1 MGASMKLC
9 IADPPYL
16 GRAARWYGKEGCGE
30 GYGAGKADEHP
41 EAYLWDLPETH
52 VDLVKNLEKNYDG
65 YAIALTVHSLS
76 TYLSVIDTDSRNGIR
91 VLSWV
96 KPIAVPS
103 GSRIATTW
111 EPVIVK
117 IPKERRGHGKGKSTK
132 DHLVVNPPQNGF
144 IGAKPAA
151 WTEWVLDVMGYQ
163 AGDEVT
169 DLFNGSGAVA
179 DAIADLPYKLDLGI

>member
-1 MGASMKLC
+1 MKLC

-16 GRAARWYGKEGCGE
+16 GRAERWYGVSGCGE
-30 GYGAGKADEHP
+30 GHGLGKADEHL

-52 VDLVKNLEKNYDG
+52 IQLVTDLEKNYDG

-91 VLSWV
+91 VMAWV

-103 GSRIATTW
+103 GNRIATTW

-117 IPKERRGHGKGKSTK
+117 VPKERRGHGKGKTMK
-132 DHLVVNPPQNGF
+132 DNLIANPIQNGF
-144 IGAKPAA
+144 IGAKPEA
-151 WTEWVLDVMGYQ
+151 WTEWVLNAMGYQ
-163 AGDEVT
+163 DGDEIV
-169 DLFNGSGAVA
+169 DLFNGSGAVK
-179 DAIADLPYKLDLGI
+179 DAIANIPYKLDYGIDL

>member
-1 MGASMKLC
+1 MKLC